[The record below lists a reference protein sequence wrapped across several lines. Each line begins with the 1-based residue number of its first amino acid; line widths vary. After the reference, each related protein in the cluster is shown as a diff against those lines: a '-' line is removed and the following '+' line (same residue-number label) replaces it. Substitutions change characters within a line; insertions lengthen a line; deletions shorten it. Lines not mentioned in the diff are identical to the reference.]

1 MNFKTYLEEYF
12 SSSTIHGLA
21 YLSNKNHWV
30 EKFFWVVFQT
40 ISIICT
46 TILITEL
53 VLKIQSFP
61 IIIQLSD
68 VPIPVGEI
76 NFPAVTIC
84 RGLLLRNDLQNES
97 KVFIPHTKR
106 EYKEHYEKVFNIS
119 EADVEFPLLFEEVP
133 EKLETSGINLNEIK
147 MFTLKRLQIIDLIT
161 KSGIFQRQN
170 ISIPTDDFLAII
182 NTFSKHFDGIQLYR
196 WHNIFNSY
204 SSEIITDMGLC
215 NTINIANLSDVLH
228 TDVVS
233 HDFHYQLTY
242 LSHTDIHRN
251 FTRPFRTSTS
261 SAGLDVLMDM
271 ESDYDVDVQYYSPP
285 WISSLKIRGAY
296 LLIHDPYE
304 LPSTD
309 SLIISA
315 NVDTMMNIWLNPE
328 LIKTDDLL
336 KEYSLKDRNC
346 FLNHEKKLRFF
357 KVYTKT
363 NCEQEC
369 LTEFM
374 ISHCNCVEF
383 FMIRNRTTRI
393 CSANEKSCYD
403 EAKREFKSKRSDCG
417 CLQPCDYVNYK
428 TEIETKILFM

>member
-285 WISSLKIRGAY
+285 WISSLVSSLFDSEIYIG
-296 LLIHDPYE
+296 LL
-304 LPSTD
+304 LPF
-309 SLIISA
+309 
-315 NVDTMMNIWLNPE
+315 
-328 LIKTDDLL
+328 LL
-336 KEYSLKDRNC
+336 
-346 FLNHEKKLRFF
+346 
-357 KVYTKT
+357 
-363 NCEQEC
+363 
-369 LTEFM
+369 
-374 ISHCNCVEF
+374 
-383 FMIRNRTTRI
+383 
-393 CSANEKSCYD
+393 
-403 EAKREFKSKRSDCG
+403 
-417 CLQPCDYVNYK
+417 
-428 TEIETKILFM
+428 